1 MSPSIPEAIFERH
14 LRLIAARD
22 VEALASQY
30 HDDALLLR
38 GDRAIRGRDALREHF
53 GTWLASGP
61 SLEVAS
67 AHAADDVLSYQ
78 ATVTVA
84 DEPVREYGVLFAR
97 GERIARHVTG
107 LFPVASGEG
116 RRRSGVH
123 VDLEPY
129 SAWTPHAVPDPRNA
143 GRETI
148 GPVLLEIVSAE
159 GPILA
164 ERAYRLYIK
173 ASGGKAL
180 TSIARA
186 PLSGS
191 TFRLRNAGAIDFEEG
206 SEVLRPAGT
215 PEVRVRELGP
225 RALDEVPLR
234 EVAELMRRL
243 RAAGATELPRAV
255 LDAYGLVRMT
265 AKAEDF
271 LAQAEQVS
279 LTDL

>member
-1 MSPSIPEAIFERH
+1 MSGTIPEAIFERH
-14 LRLIAARD
+14 LRLIAAGD

-61 SLEVAS
+61 VVEVTS
-67 AHAADDVLSYQ
+67 SHAADDVLSYQ
-78 ATVTVA
+78 ATVTA
-84 DEPVREYGVLFAR
+84 GDEPTREYGVLVAR

-107 LFPVASGEG
+107 LFPVTSGEG
-116 RRRSGVH
+116 RRKSGIH

-129 SAWTPHAVPDPRNA
+129 TAWTPHAVPDPRNA

-148 GPVLLEIVSAE
+148 GPVLLEIIAAE

-243 RAAGATELPRAV
+243 RTAGATELPRAV
-255 LDAYGLVRMT
+255 LDAYNLVRMT

>member
-1 MSPSIPEAIFERH
+1 MSTLARRLFDRQV
-14 LRLIAARD
+14 RLIEARD
-22 VEALASQY
+22 LEGLLGQY
-30 HDDALLLR
+30 HEDAVLLR
-38 GDRAIRGRDALREHF
+38 FDRTVAGRDALREHF
-53 GTWLASGP
+53 AAYLAQAP
-61 SLEVAS
+61 RVREPVQVAE
-67 AHAADDVLSYQ
+67 AEDVVSYQ
-78 ATVTVA
+78 AVLEIGGE
-84 DEPVREYGVLFAR
+84 DVRSYGALFLR
-97 GERIARHVTG
+97 GERIARQVTG
-107 LFPVASGEG
+107 LFPAAGGGARKGAVQ
-116 RRRSGVH
+116 

-129 SAWTPHAVPDPRNA
+129 EAWTAHPVPDPRTA
-143 GRETI
+143 GREAV
-148 GPVLLEIVSAE
+148 GPVLLEIVHAE

-164 ERAYRLYIK
+164 ERAYRLYVK

-191 TFRLRNAGAIDFEEG
+191 TFRLRQAGAIDFEEG

-225 RALDEVPLR
+225 RQLDEVPLR

-279 LTDL
+279 LMSDA

>member
-1 MSPSIPEAIFERH
+1 MSNTPQSVFERQ
-14 LRLIAARD
+14 LRLIAAGEL
-22 VEALASQY
+22 EALVAQY
-30 HDDALLLR
+30 HEDAVLLR
-38 GDRAIRGRDALREHF
+38 FDRVVAGPAALREHYAAL
-53 GTWLASGP
+53 LATAP
-61 SLEVAS
+61 SFEVTQAIE
-67 AHAADDVLSYQ
+67 AQDVLSYQ
-78 ATVTVA
+78 ASVTA
-84 DEPVREYGVLFAR
+84 AGDEEPVRQYGVIVMR

-107 LFPVASGEG
+107 IFPVASGG
-116 RRRSGVH
+116 SRRGGAIQ

-129 SAWTPHAVPDPRNA
+129 TAWTPHAVPDPRSA
-143 GRETI
+143 GREAL
-148 GPVLLEIVSAE
+148 GPVLLEIVAAE

-164 ERAYRLYIK
+164 ERAYRLYIR

-186 PLSGS
+186 PLSGA
-191 TFRLRNAGAIDFEEG
+191 TFRLRNAGAIEMEEG

-225 RALDEVPLR
+225 RALDEVPMR

-271 LAQAEQVS
+271 LVQAQSVADEA
-279 LTDL
+279 

>member
-1 MSPSIPEAIFERH
+1 M
-14 LRLIAARD
+14 
-22 VEALASQY
+22 
-30 HDDALLLR
+30 
-38 GDRAIRGRDALREHF
+38 
-53 GTWLASGP
+53 
-61 SLEVAS
+61 
-67 AHAADDVLSYQ
+67 
-78 ATVTVA
+78 
-84 DEPVREYGVLFAR
+84 
-97 GERIARHVTG
+97 
-107 LFPVASGEG
+107 
-116 RRRSGVH
+116 
-123 VDLEPY
+123 
-129 SAWTPHAVPDPRNA
+129 PDPRNA

-164 ERAYRLYIK
+164 ERAYRLYVK

-279 LTDL
+279 LTDSVGSSLGRALAAAMVNFRSVE

>member
-1 MSPSIPEAIFERH
+1 MPTPRELFDRHVRLTEAGDLEG
-14 LRLIAARD
+14 LLG
-22 VEALASQY
+22 QY
-30 HDDALLLR
+30 HEDAVLLR
-38 GDRAIRGRDALREHF
+38 FDRVVRGKDALREHY
-53 GTWLASGP
+53 GAYLAARP
-61 SLEVAS
+61 RFKELLQVA
-67 AHAADDVLSYQ
+67 DTEDLVSYQ
-78 ATVTVA
+78 AVIEQG
-84 DEPVREYGVLFAR
+84 DEEHRAYGAIWTR
-97 GERIARHVTG
+97 GERIARHVFG
-107 LFPVASGEG
+107 LFPVVGGAARKGA
-116 RRRSGVH
+116 VT

-129 SAWTPHAVPDPRNA
+129 TAWPAHSVPDPRTA
-143 GRETI
+143 GREAI
-148 GPVLLEIVSAE
+148 GPILLEIVDAE

-164 ERAYRLYIK
+164 ERAYRLYVR

-186 PLSGS
+186 PLSGAS
-191 TFRLRNAGAIDFEEG
+191 FRLKAAGAIEMEEG

-215 PEVRVRELGP
+215 AEVRVRELGP

-271 LAQAEQVS
+271 LEQAEQVS
-279 LTDL
+279 EMADV

>member
-1 MSPSIPEAIFERH
+1 MSPAPLDLFERQ
-14 LRLIAARD
+14 LRLITAGD
-22 VEALASQY
+22 LEGLLGQY
-30 HDDALLLR
+30 HEDAVLLR
-38 GDRAIRGRDALREHF
+38 FDRVVVGRAALRDH
-53 GTWLASGP
+53 LAAFLATGP
-61 SLEVAS
+61 SIQPLQVA
-67 AHAADDVLSYQ
+67 AHEDVVSYQ
-78 ATVTVA
+78 AVVA
-84 DEPVREYGVLFAR
+84 HGDEEVRQYGVIVTR

-116 RRRSGVH
+116 RRKGGVH

-129 SAWTPHAVPDPRNA
+129 TAWAARPVPDPRSA
-143 GRETI
+143 GREAI
-148 GPVLLEIVSAE
+148 GPVLLEIVDAE

-164 ERAYRLYIK
+164 ERAYRLYVK

-186 PLSGS
+186 PLSGAA
-191 TFRLRNAGAIDFEEG
+191 FRLASAGAIEMEEG

-215 PEVRVRELGP
+215 AEVRVRELGP
-225 RALDEVPLR
+225 RPLDEVPLR

-243 RAAGATELPRAV
+243 RDAGATELPRAV

-279 LTDL
+279 EMADG